1 MKILG
6 ILPYKGLMKTVA
18 EVLGQ
23 EPAISAD
30 LFVGDMYEDVYK
42 RQVFI
47 CSRALFSA

>member
-23 EPAISAD
+23 EPD
-30 LFVGDMYEDVYK
+30 
-42 RQVFI
+42 I
-47 CSRALFSA
+47 CRGYV